1 MASNLAHPGV
11 YIEEIPSSVRSIVA
25 VATSI
30 TAFVGRTW
38 RGPVN
43 EPVVL
48 FSFADYERNFGGLWR
63 NSSLGHAVQ
72 QYFLNGGGQAVV
84 VRVVN
89 DGSGGSTAASP
100 ATLTLAAGTTLVAA
114 NPGSWGR
121 NLRASVDH
129 TTSNAADTNLF
140 NLTIFDDPAS
150 ALDSASRGGSG
161 VRETFRN
168 VSIDTN
174 SPRFVTKIVLEQSH
188 LVRVQAL
195 GGARP
200 AIQSGVAPAATS
212 GSDGVL
218 AGTVPMATTA
228 AASEIIGNATA
239 KTGINALLKTDLF
252 NLLCIP
258 PLVFARETV
267 APAFERID
275 VDVPTNVLQAAATFC
290 TEKRAMLIVDAPRN
304 WDVAT
309 AASSIATFRGAVGS
323 PKNAAVYFPRLRVI
337 DPLRDNQLEDFAPCG
352 VMAGIIAR
360 TDANRGVWKAPAG
373 IEAGL
378 GGVLELS
385 INGTP
390 GNLTDGEN
398 GQLNPL
404 GINCLRNLP
413 AIGHVAWGARTLEGA
428 DALASQW
435 KYVPVR
441 RLALFIEESLFRG
454 TQWVVFEPN
463 DEPLWAQIRLNLGA
477 FMHSLFIEGAF
488 QGSTPRD
495 AYFVK
500 CSHETTTQTD
510 IDNGIV
516 NIEVGFAPLKPAEF
530 VVIKIQQIALQAQ
543 V

>member
-1 MASNLAHPGV
+1 MAINLAHPGV
-11 YIEEIPSSVRSIVA
+11 YIEEVPSTVRSIA
-25 VATSI
+25 GVATSI

-38 RGPVN
+38 RGLVN

-48 FSFADYERNFGGLWR
+48 FGFADFEREFGGLWR
-63 NSSLGHAVQ
+63 NSSLSYAVQ

-89 DGSGGSTAASP
+89 GSDGGSIAAAAS
-100 ATLTLAAGTTLVAA
+100 TLTLAAGTTLVAA

-121 NLRASVDH
+121 NLRVSVDH
-129 TTSNAADTNLF
+129 TTSNSADTSLF
-140 NLTIFDDPAS
+140 NLIVFDDPAS
-150 ALDSASRGGSG
+150 TADSAGRGGSG

-168 VSIDTN
+168 VSIDIN
-174 SPRFVTKIVLEQSH
+174 SPRFVSKVLLEQSK
-188 LVRVQAL
+188 LVRMQTL
-195 GGARP
+195 GAARP
-200 AIQSGVAPAATS
+200 AIQSGVAPAVTS

-218 AGTVPMATTA
+218 VGAVPATTTA
-228 AASEIIGNATA
+228 AANEIVGSPGA
-239 KTGINALLKTDLF
+239 KTGIHALLKTDLF

-290 TEKRAMLIVDAPRN
+290 TEKRALLIVDSPRG
-304 WDVAT
+304 WDVAA
-309 AASSIATFRGAVGS
+309 AASNITTFRGAIGS
-323 PKNAAVYFPRLRVI
+323 LKNAAVYFPRLRLI
-337 DPLRDNQLEDFAPCG
+337 DSLRDNQLEDFAPCG
-352 VMAGIIAR
+352 VMAGIMAR

-373 IEAGL
+373 IEANL
-378 GGVLELS
+378 GGVLGLS
-385 INGTP
+385 INGNP

-463 DEPLWAQIRLNLGA
+463 DEPLWAQIRLNVGA
-477 FMHSLFIEGAF
+477 FMHSLFIDGAF
-488 QGSTPRD
+488 QGSTPKD

-510 IDNGIV
+510 IDNGVV